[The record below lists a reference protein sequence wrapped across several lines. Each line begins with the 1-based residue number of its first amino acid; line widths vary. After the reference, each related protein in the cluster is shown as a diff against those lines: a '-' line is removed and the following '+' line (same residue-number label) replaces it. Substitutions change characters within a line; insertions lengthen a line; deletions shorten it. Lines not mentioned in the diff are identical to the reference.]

1 MHEFCLA
8 LLANFYQTISEA
20 HSCFW
25 MFFLKSPFCS
35 AFSHFVMIFQR
46 ENMRA
51 FVISYYIKKQ
61 IQRFISKKQTK
72 TCKKQNTLGML
83 KQSENTMS
91 NCISLN
97 FLRKFLSFAQLIRE
111 ITDAKTQKW
120 TIPPKNMAL
129 TLNVSTNNWL

>member
-1 MHEFCLA
+1 M
-8 LLANFYQTISEA
+8 T
-20 HSCFW
+20 
-25 MFFLKSPFCS
+25 
-35 AFSHFVMIFQR
+35 
-46 ENMRA
+46 
-51 FVISYYIKKQ
+51 
-61 IQRFISKKQTK
+61 
-72 TCKKQNTLGML
+72 KKQNKTRQKAKHIGDVLR

-97 FLRKFLSFAQLIRE
+97 LLRKFLSFAQLIRE